1 MPNIKSAKKRLRSSL
16 SQRSVNLPRMA
27 RVRSCR
33 RAFQEAVE
41 TGDKE
46 VVAKTFSELCSNLDK
61 AAKFG
66 TIKKN
71 TAIRSKS
78 RAAAQ
83 LRSLLPG

>member
-1 MPNIKSAKKRLRSSL
+1 MPNIKSAKKRLRSAL
-16 SQRSVNLPRMA
+16 VQRVVNLPRKA

-33 RAFQEAVE
+33 REFQEAVE

-46 VVAKTFSELCSNLDK
+46 VSAKAFRELCSSLDK

-66 TIKKN
+66 TMKKN
-71 TAIRSKS
+71 TAIRCKS

-83 LRSLLPG
+83 LQALLPG